1 MSLAAT
7 TKGEK
12 ATENTLSLKV
22 FKNKIDRH
30 LSGMMLIQT
39 SSGREWMT
47 SLLSALPIFEKL

>member
-7 TKGEK
+7 TKAEK
-12 ATENTLSLKV
+12 ATESTPSLKV
-22 FKNKIDRH
+22 FKNKIDKH

-47 SLLSALPIFEKL
+47 LLSALPIFEKL